1 MPAKKFDY
9 DYKFSGH
16 ALKKYLIKTGKAQ
29 GWLNDDANKKLLVA
43 VSGGGDSVALLW
55 LFKNFY
61 DGEVLAVHI
70 NHKLRGQNSD
80 DDAKFV
86 RELAEKWDVKFF
98 ERVVNVQAE
107 KFNGESIE
115 TAARRLR
122 YNELINIAKS
132 ENVYGVLLGHNQ
144 DDLAETVLFN
154 LVRGAGVRG
163 GVGIPETN
171 IISGVKIFRP
181 LINLSREFLRELL
194 RTRDITWREDN
205 SNLDTNYTRNFIRL
219 EILPA
224 IQNKI
229 NSCAIEHIA
238 NFAHD
243 LSDFRN
249 FEEDRGHEILTLTLV
264 ENDNSSIKI
273 NVKKLKTYSLHE
285 IKIFIRTLGRDL
297 NLKTLSRGRCDELA
311 NLILTN
317 GRFIFE
323 WGGAVVNVA
332 GGFLICRKF

>member
-1 MPAKKFDY
+1 MHAKKFDY
-9 DYKFSGH
+9 DYKYSGH
-16 ALKKYLIKTGKAQ
+16 ALKKYLTQTGKAQ

-98 ERVVNVQAE
+98 ERVVNVKTE

-122 YNELINIAKS
+122 YKELINIAKS
-132 ENVYGVLLGHNQ
+132 ENVYGILLGHNQ

-154 LVRGAGVRG
+154 LIRGSGVRG
-163 GVGIPETN
+163 GVGITETN
-171 IISGVKIFRP
+171 IIDGVKIFRP